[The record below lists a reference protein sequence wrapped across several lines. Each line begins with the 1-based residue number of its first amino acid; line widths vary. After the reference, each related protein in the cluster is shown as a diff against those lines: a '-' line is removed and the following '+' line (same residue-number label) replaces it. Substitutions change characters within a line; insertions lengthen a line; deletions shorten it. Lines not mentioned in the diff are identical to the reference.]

1 MIVENLPYPDI
12 DGNFKVQILEE
23 YYYNGKHFNI
33 TTERLIPA
41 RLIDFN
47 MKDNGYEVVFDNSY
61 LMELE
66 WESRS
71 KGCRISIYP
80 RFNF

>member
-1 MIVENLPYPDI
+1 MIVENRPYPDSE
-12 DGNFKVQILEE
+12 GNFKVQVLEE
-23 YYYNGKHFNI
+23 YYYNGKYFNI
-33 TTERLIPA
+33 CTERLIPA

-47 MKDNGYEVVFDNSY
+47 LVNNGYEAVFDNSY

-71 KGCRISIYP
+71 KGCRITVYP
-80 RFNF
+80 KFVF